1 MNRLLTAFALITL
14 TSFVLAE
21 NEEESLIAVPLLEH
35 LRVTELI
42 EYRCRPNYRCEVRCS
57 AGEGQQEFQRQNV
70 HRMELAIRED
80 LLVMAAVYTDAV
92 GKAHQSTAILPRPGS
107 CVVNNLEVRAVTPL
121 VGGVLERPS
130 KEDEVI
136 FDMQPDTGN

>member
-1 MNRLLTAFALITL
+1 MNRPLTALVFIILGSVAM
-14 TSFVLAE
+14 A
-21 NEEESLIAVPLLEH
+21 EEEQDSLIALPLLEH

-42 EYRCRPNYRCEVRCS
+42 EYRCQPNYRCEVSCS
-57 AGEGQQEFQRQNV
+57 AGQGQQELERQNV

-80 LLVMAAVYTDAV
+80 LLVISAVYTDAV

-121 VGGVLERPS
+121 VGGSLERDVN
-130 KEDEVI
+130 EDEVI
-136 FDMQPDTGN
+136 FDMQPDNGN